1 MPSPSLPRSRIS
13 SEGGSGLGA
22 REYLSPAGG
31 KFGSGAEGGG
41 AGGPRPTTGIPKSRA
56 GREVREFVALVLL

>member
-22 REYLSPAGG
+22 LEYLSPAGG
-31 KFGSGAEGGG
+31 RFGKGAEGGG
-41 AGGPRPTTGIPKSRA
+41 AGGPNPTTGIPRSKA
-56 GREVREFVALVLL
+56 GSEVREFVDLLL